1 MRMKKGI
8 CPEASLKRGL
18 RSRLLPAGLP
28 HAHPRIFNILAQGS
42 KILGPGPGQCPR
54 PLVVATGHSIHLDL
68 LDFLALGILVP
79 WALAWAK
86 DTFRYV
92 GHCGLVFDDFCFFG
106 AWAFSIRFFGPW
118 GLDFGVLLVGSLRFL
133 YDLEIRF

>member
-1 MRMKKGI
+1 MTYKVRIAK
-8 CPEASLKRGL
+8 
-18 RSRLLPAGLP
+18 LPTFGMP
-28 HAHPRIFNILAQGS
+28 GWPQEKIFNILAQGS
-42 KILGPGPGQCPR
+42 NILGPGPGQCPR

-92 GHCGLVFDDFCFFG
+92 GHCGLVFEEFC
-106 AWAFSIRFFGPW
+106 FFGPW
-118 GLDFGVLLVGSLRFL
+118 GFGNWIWVFDKRKFWYLIYWYMEF
-133 YDLEIRF
+133 DI